1 MFNRVLFNVSAP
13 RKRSNAKERAESSGM
28 IAHSGV
34 GVASYIQSMNK
45 DKYRKMSAPS
55 LRTTYGADEKSEDS
69 ISISSDDSVGIL
81 MNPPKNQNMLQH
93 STQSKFKVQKAK
105 PVSLVSI
112 SPTFND
118 DKMPRE
124 TSRANSTEED
134 KEKAS
139 GQSSRSR
146 TPNGSDE
153 SSKSNTPVESPMP
166 NKTSTEQ
173 PRFLV
178 ESREM
183 IDGLKKAGSKTKLID
198 DDINNAEENL
208 PKNTPS
214 RFEITTDKKK
224 KPKKRFG
231 VTKTDSNSELIT
243 NVSEGNDSEGSD
255 GALSRVVG
263 RLKEK
268 EIFL

>member
-1 MFNRVLFNVSAP
+1 
-13 RKRSNAKERAESSGM
+13 
-28 IAHSGV
+28 
-34 GVASYIQSMNK
+34 
-45 DKYRKMSAPS
+45 MSAPS

-69 ISISSDDSVGIL
+69 VSISSDDSIGIL
-81 MNPPKNQNMLQH
+81 MNEPKNQNMPQP

-124 TSRANSTEED
+124 TSRANSTEEEPQ
-134 KEKAS
+134 KVS
-139 GQSSRSR
+139 GHSSRSR
-146 TPNGSDE
+146 TPNGNDE

-166 NKTSTEQ
+166 KTAKEQ

-183 IDGLKKAGSKTKLID
+183 IGGLKKAGSTTKLID
-198 DDINNAEENL
+198 DNVDSADENL

-214 RFEITTDKKK
+214 RFEVSTDKRKK
-224 KPKKRFG
+224 AKKRFG

-243 NVSEGNDSEGSD
+243 NVSEGNDSDEGT
-255 GALSRVVG
+255 LSRVVG
-263 RLKEK
+263 RLKDK

>member
-1 MFNRVLFNVSAP
+1 
-13 RKRSNAKERAESSGM
+13 M

-81 MNPPKNQNMLQH
+81 MNPPNNQNMPQH

-134 KEKAS
+134 KGKAS
-139 GQSSRSR
+139 GHTSRSR

-166 NKTSTEQ
+166 KTSTEQ

-183 IDGLKKAGSKTKLID
+183 IDGLKKAGSTTKLID
-198 DDINNAEENL
+198 DNIDSADENL

-243 NVSEGNDSEGSD
+243 NVSEGNESEGSD
-255 GALSRVVG
+255 GTLSRVVG